1 MRLLKLSA
9 LLVVTSS
16 LLATPAHG
24 FEPVSTLVSIVGGS
38 IFCKMIQCK
47 SVENNVIYIKSPNH
61 EENLKKLKTMREGFK
76 WETDHC
82 RPSAALDDGKQFC
95 FENGKVMIK

>member
-38 IFCKMIQCK
+38 IFCKIIECK
-47 SVENNVIYIKSPNH
+47 SVHNNVIYIKSENH
-61 EENLKKLKTMREGFK
+61 EANLKKLKAMSEGFE

-82 RPSAALDDGKQFC
+82 RPSAALENGKQFC
-95 FENGKVMIK
+95 YENGKVVIK

>member
-9 LLVVTSS
+9 LLIVTSS
-16 LLATPAHG
+16 LLAPPAHG
-24 FEPVSTLVSIVGGS
+24 FEPVSTIVSIVGGS

-47 SVENNVIYIKSPNH
+47 SVENNVIYIRSANH
-61 EENLKKLKTMREGFK
+61 EENLKKLKTMRDGFK

-82 RPSAALDDGKQFC
+82 RSSAALDDGKQFC

>member
-24 FEPVSTLVSIVGGS
+24 LEPVSTVVSIVGGS
-38 IFCKMIQCK
+38 IFCKIIECK
-47 SVENNVIYIKSPNH
+47 SVHNNVIYIKSENH
-61 EENLKKLKTMREGFK
+61 EANLKKLKAMSEGFE

-82 RPSAALDDGKQFC
+82 RPSAALENGKQFC
-95 FENGKVMIK
+95 YENGKVVVK

>member
-1 MRLLKLSA
+1 MRIFQLPA

-24 FEPVSTLVSIVGGS
+24 LEPVSTLVSIVGGS
-38 IFCKMIQCK
+38 IFCKMIECK
-47 SVENNVIYIKSPNH
+47 SVHNNVIYIKSADH
-61 EENLKKLKTMREGFK
+61 EKNLKKLTSMRDKFK

-82 RPSAALDDGKQFC
+82 RPSAALENGKQFC
-95 FENGKVMIK
+95 YENGKVVVK